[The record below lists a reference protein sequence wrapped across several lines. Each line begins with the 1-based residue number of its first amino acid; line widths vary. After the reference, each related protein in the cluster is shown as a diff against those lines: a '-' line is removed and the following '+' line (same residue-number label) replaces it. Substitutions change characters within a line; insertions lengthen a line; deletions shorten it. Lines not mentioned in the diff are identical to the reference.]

1 MYWWA
6 FAIGSAAASTVYTL
20 LRKTGTKKEHS
31 LEFEMTRSIFVALF
45 GLVLI
50 PFLSFKYDAYSIFII
65 YFSSIFACAG
75 ILLTTKSIRHSEIS
89 EVTPLH
95 NLTPGFAAVLAFIF
109 LGESISFVQ
118 IAGILLLIVGAYVIE
133 IKGNFFKS
141 VLAGFRSKYIDYS
154 IYAAL
159 IFSFT
164 ALLDKYIINNLVPA
178 FDMLFLILI
187 FISINFVFLSALEY
201 GVLKGVR
208 RCIRVSGHHVVGAA
222 LFSFLSDVLY
232 IYALSFAY
240 LSLVLPIKRLS
251 SFFTVLIGGEIF
263 HESHRMQRLFACII
277 MVVGACLIIV

>member
-1 MYWWA
+1 MYWWI
-6 FAIGSAAASTVYTL
+6 FAVGSAISSTIYTL

-31 LEFEMTRSIFVALF
+31 LEFEMTRSILVAIF
-45 GLVLI
+45 GVVLI
-50 PFLSFKYDAYSIFII
+50 PFLSLKYDFYSIFII

-75 ILLTTKSIRHSEIS
+75 ILLTTKSIRHSEVS
-89 EVTPLH
+89 EVAPLH

-109 LGESISFVQ
+109 LGESISGMQAV
-118 IAGILLLIVGAYVIE
+118 GILLLIVGAYVLE
-133 IKGNFFKS
+133 IKGSF
-141 VLAGFRSKYIDYS
+141 FRSIVYSLKSKYVDYS

-187 FISINFVFLSALEY
+187 FISINFVFLSALQY
-201 GVLKGVR
+201 GALKGFK
-208 RCIRVSGHHVVGAA
+208 RCIRVSRHHVIGAA

-240 LSLVLPIKRLS
+240 LSLVLPVKRLS

-263 HESHRMQRLFACII
+263 HESHRIQRIFACVI
-277 MVVGACLIIV
+277 MLVGACLIII